1 MSRRAL
7 FKFRL
12 YVAGDAPNSALA
24 VANLAAICREHLP
37 DRHHIEVVDVFREP
51 KRALAEGI
59 FMTPTLVKLAPSPAQ
74 RIVGT
79 LSQTQPVLQA
89 LGLEPETAAA

>member
-1 MSRRAL
+1 MSRRVM

-12 YVAGDAPNSALA
+12 YVAGDAPNSAQA
-24 VANLAAICREHLP
+24 RANLHALCRAYLADWH
-37 DRHHIEVVDVFREP
+37 DIEIVDVLREP
-51 KRALAEGI
+51 KRALGDRI
-59 FMTPTLVKLAPSPAQ
+59 LMTPTLVKLSPSPAQ

-89 LGLEPETAAA
+89 LGLETSAA

>member
-1 MSRRAL
+1 MSTPVL

-12 YVAGDAPNSALA
+12 YVAGDAQNSALA
-24 VANLAAICREHLP
+24 VANLGELCRAHLAG
-37 DRHHIEVVDVFREP
+37 RHEIEVVDVFREP

-59 FMTPTLVKLAPSPAQ
+59 FMTPTLIKFAPKPVR

-79 LSQTQPVLQA
+79 LARTQTVLQA
-89 LGLEPETAAA
+89 FGLEPGAA